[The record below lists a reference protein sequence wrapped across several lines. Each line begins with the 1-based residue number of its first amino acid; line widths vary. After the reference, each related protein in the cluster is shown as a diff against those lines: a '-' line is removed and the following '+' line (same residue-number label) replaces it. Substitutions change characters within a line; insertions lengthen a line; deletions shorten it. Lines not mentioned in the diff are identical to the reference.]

1 MSLRQRGLEDEGKG
15 EDDRNVI
22 NQPNG
27 TPNIS
32 TTAARDLG
40 HETAEVQEEHE
51 GAGSVKK

>member
-1 MSLRQRGLEDEGKG
+1 M
-15 EDDRNVI
+15 

-27 TPNIS
+27 TSEIS

-40 HETAEVQEEHE
+40 HVTAEVQDEQE